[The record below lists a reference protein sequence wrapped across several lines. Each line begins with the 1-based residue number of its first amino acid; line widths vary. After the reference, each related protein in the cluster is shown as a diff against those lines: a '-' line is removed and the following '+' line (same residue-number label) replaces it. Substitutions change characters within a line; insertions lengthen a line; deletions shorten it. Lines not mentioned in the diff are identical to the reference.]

1 MKQNLLKLKA
11 LLVVLMMA
19 VGFGQAWA
27 DDVTGTITF
36 GSNDVKINAAS
47 VTGDDDLNNTWQIT
61 TVGTTSY
68 TAKTAYYQVGSS
80 NNPASSITFTTTLP
94 AEQTITSMSAKFG
107 GFKNTAGTITMKVGD
122 TTVGTGSLSATS
134 DVEVSN
140 TSEASGNVLT
150 VTVTGIS
157 KGVKVYY
164 ISYTYSEGST
174 PTVHTL
180 TYSATNGTIAGVD
193 AGSNAVASGA
203 SVAENATVT
212 LTATPSDGYEFS
224 SWEVSGTGSTLSSS
238 STNPTTFTMGTAD
251 ATVTANF
258 VKSSTVATPAFTV
271 AEGTY
276 NAVQSVEINCGTDDA
291 TIYYTIDGTD
301 PTTSSSV
308 YSSAISVT
316 QTTTIK
322 AFAVKDGM
330 TNSAIAS
337 ATYTLKCV
345 APSFNPAAGS
355 VGYGTE
361 IALSTT
367 TEDATMYYTTNGD
380 NPTSSSSVYD
390 PSNKPTVRDCQTFK
404 AIATKKGWSDSDVS
418 SATYNINIP
427 VVNAANVNLT
437 CDDISGSIS
446 YTITNPASGALT
458 AAITA
463 GNEGS
468 WLSLGTIDASTVAF
482 SCSANEGDADRT
494 ATITLTYTYDTNK
507 TVTKEVTVTQAH
519 PVVDYVTLPFAW
531 EGGSSSSLTSTP
543 GVTASGLGSDYGQTH
558 DPYNVKF
565 DHTND
570 YIQIKTNERPE
581 YVTVGIKMVGGNSDS
596 KITVQESADGE
607 TYTKVGND
615 LSISGAQNTIL
626 SLTSTTA
633 FASTTRYIRLSFTKG
648 SNVGIGPIT
657 VTKYVPKYTITIDNP
672 TGGTITVKDS
682 KENLVS
688 SGNKFEENAVLTLSA
703 EASTGYT
710 FSTWT
715 KTAGTFGSDATTAD
729 NTFTM
734 PAAAATIGATFT
746 KNSYTLSLSESS
758 SGTFTV
764 KVDNETWDGE
774 SKIPYN
780 SNVSIT
786 ANPNSGK
793 TFASWDTTLESYDA
807 TTNPLI
813 FNMPAGDVEIEAS
826 FADASIEY
834 DIVVDD
840 DVTGGNIEADVEKA
854 KAGDTVTLTATPSSG
869 YVFDSWNV
877 QDESENTVTVTN
889 NQFTMPASDVTVTAT
904 FLPVYTVNYYIGG
917 VKNTTTR
924 ISGEALNLDT
934 PSTGFAGWSTA
945 NSATSPVFMA
955 NDAAVTSNLDVY
967 ATFIS
972 SYSVEYRLV
981 EADQADWR
989 GDYLIAYSS
998 TIFADG
1004 RVGKHDGTD
1013 PIGGA
1018 GVNVNPDNKLSGK
1031 IVDVEW
1037 GDTYNVTLEAI
1048 DNSDL
1053 SDGYV
1058 MKGKD
1063 NYYIYQTSNAN
1074 GITSSANKATAAN
1087 YPITVTY
1094 TSSSNVKLCLGGPAA
1109 GAVFRYNE
1117 NGYFRYYKNGGQ
1129 SDVYLYKRTLTAN
1142 YSLDVHET
1150 VTVSTAGYATYAS
1163 DNDLDFTDS
1172 NIKAYIAKAKNDG
1185 SGVTFERK
1193 YKIPAGTGVL
1203 LYKDGGA
1210 TEYIPVTT
1218 ESTDDVTYNVFVRGT
1233 GENVASV
1240 VGNMYNYILNKVDNV
1255 VGFYKAAGQKVA
1267 KNRAYIQVESA
1278 SLAKDFI
1285 SMPGFDDST
1294 TGVTEVNGSGLMVN
1308 GPVYDLQGRRVEKPG
1323 KGLYIVNGKKVL
1335 KY

>member
-1 MKQNLLKLKA
+1 MKHKLLNKLLTLT
-11 LLVVLMMA
+11 LLILGGA
-19 VGFGQAWA
+19 FLSPAWA
-27 DDVTGTITF
+27 DTVTLSSAQIKSGTSSASYGICSATD
-36 GSNDVKINAAS
+36 GGGNIWYAYAYKNQHSNATSAYHY
-47 VTGDDDLNNTWQIT
+47 WQIKKYA
-61 TVGTTSY
+61 SS
-68 TAKTAYYQVGSS
+68 TAYYVQVPTLGTKITQLRITVSASGKARDGGGNSSTLYFSSS
-80 NNPASSITFTTTLP
+80 NSTSST
-94 AEQTITSMSAKFG
+94 
-107 GFKNTAGTITMKVGD
+107 
-122 TTVGTGSLSATS
+122 GTG
-134 DVEVSN
+134 V
-140 TSEASGNVLT
+140 
-150 VTVTGIS
+150 
-157 KGVKVYY
+157 
-164 ISYTYSEGST
+164 
-174 PTVHTL
+174 
-180 TYSATNGTIAGVD
+180 
-193 AGSNAVASGA
+193 
-203 SVAENATVT
+203 
-212 LTATPSDGYEFS
+212 
-224 SWEVSGTGSTLSSS
+224 VSGTGASEITIDCSSLNLNTGYITAS
-238 STNPTTFTMGTAD
+238 GAIRIWDVEVTYNAAPTTYSVTYNSNGGYGTMKDSNSPYEAGAEVTLLSNTFTAPTGKTWSSWAVTDGSSNPVTVTDGKFTMPSSNV
-251 ATVTANF
+251 TVTAQWVDAPASDYITASPTTTNIDAAGDDAEF
-258 VKSSTVATPAFTV
+258 TISTDQNLDEDPTQFYTTSDGNETDSKPSWITDIRYDDGKLLLTIAANTGAARTAYFRVEKGSVKSDVITISQAGVPVATPSFSPV
-271 AEGTY
+271 AGIYTS
-276 NAVQSVEINCGTDDA
+276 AQSVTISSETEEA
-291 TIYYTIDGTD
+291 TI
-301 PTTSSSV
+301 
-308 YSSAISVT
+308 
-316 QTTTIK
+316 
-322 AFAVKDGM
+322 
-330 TNSAIAS
+330 
-337 ATYTLKCV
+337 
-345 APSFNPAAGS
+345 
-355 VGYGTE
+355 
-361 IALSTT
+361 
-367 TEDATMYYTTNGD
+367 YYTTNGD
-380 NPTSSSSVYD
+380 TPTTSSTLYSSEINVGE
-390 PSNKPTVRDCQTFK
+390 TMTIK
-404 AIATKKGWSDSDVS
+404 AIAVKEGYTN
-418 SATYNINIP
+418 SAVAEAAYTINI
-427 VVNAANVNLT
+427 
-437 CDDISGSIS
+437 
-446 YTITNPASGALT
+446 
-458 AAITA
+458 
-463 GNEGS
+463 
-468 WLSLGTIDASTVAF
+468 
-482 SCSANEGDADRT
+482 
-494 ATITLTYTYDTNK
+494 
-507 TVTKEVTVTQAH
+507 

-558 DPYNVKF
+558 NPYNVKF

-615 LSISGAQNTIL
+615 LSISGAQNSIL

-746 KNSYTLSLSESS
+746 KNSYTLSLLESS

-764 KVDNETWDGE
+764 KVDNEPWDGE

-807 TTNPLI
+807 TTNPLV
-813 FNMPAGDVEIEAS
+813 FNMPAGDVEIEAR

-854 KAGDTVTLTATPSSG
+854 KAGDTVTLTATPSNG

-967 ATFIS
+967 AIFIS

-1094 TSSSNVKLCLGGPAA
+1094 TSSSDVKLCLGGPAA

-1129 SDVYLYKRTLTAN
+1129 NAVYLYKRTLTAN

-1150 VTVSTAGYATYAS
+1150 VTVGKTGYATYAS

-1172 NIKAYIAKAKNDG
+1172 NIKAYIAKAKDDG
-1185 SGVTFERK
+1185 TGVTFDRV
-1193 YKIPAGTGVL
+1193 YKVPAGTGVL
-1203 LYKDGGA
+1203 LYKDGGT
-1210 TEYIPVTT
+1210 TEEIPVTA
-1218 ESTDDVTYNVFVRGT
+1218 ESIDEIENNVFVRGT
-1233 GENVASV
+1233 GATVASV

-1267 KNRAYIQVESA
+1267 KNRAYIQVKSA

>member
-1 MKQNLLKLKA
+1 MKHKLLNKLLTLTLFILGGA
-11 LLVVLMMA
+11 LFSPAWGKDVLTLDCA
-19 VGFGQAWA
+19 TPAP
-27 DDVTGTITF
+27 T
-36 GSNDVKINAAS
+36 
-47 VTGDDDLNNTWQIT
+47 
-61 TVGTTSY
+61 GTTSTTLSTSDIATFLNSAAGLTNKITCSSKTGDVY
-68 TAKTAYYQVGSS
+68 KGKGSGGGNIPQGCLKIGKASGGGGFTFTIPDTYDKIDEVELTCYGWKTTSSISINNGTAQTFTTAQSETTKTFELASSTRTITIAVTTSAVCVTEIVLKSKTTTYSVTYNANGGSGDMTDSNSPYEAGAEVTLLSNTFTAPTGKTWSSWAVTDGSS
-80 NNPASSITFTTTLP
+80 NP
-94 AEQTITSMSAKFG
+94 
-107 GFKNTAGTITMKVGD
+107 
-122 TTVGTGSLSATS
+122 
-134 DVEVSN
+134 
-140 TSEASGNVLT
+140 
-150 VTVTGIS
+150 VTVTDGKFTMPS
-157 KGVKVYY
+157 SNVTVTAQWVDAPASDY
-164 ISYTYSEGST
+164 ITASPTTTNIDAAGDDAEFTITTDQTLDVNPTQFYTTSEGNETTSK
-174 PTVHTL
+174 PTWITDVLYDDGTL
-180 TYSATNGTIAGVD
+180 LLT
-193 AGSNAVASGA
+193 
-203 SVAENATVT
+203 VAENTGVAR
-212 LTATPSDGYEFS
+212 TAYFRVEKGSVKSDVITISQAGVPVETPSFS
-224 SWEVSGTGSTLSSS
+224 
-238 STNPTTFTMGTAD
+238 P
-251 ATVTANF
+251 
-258 VKSSTVATPAFTV
+258 VAGIYTSA
-271 AEGTY
+271 
-276 NAVQSVEINCGTDDA
+276 QSVTISSETEEA
-291 TIYYTIDGTD
+291 TI
-301 PTTSSSV
+301 
-308 YSSAISVT
+308 
-316 QTTTIK
+316 
-322 AFAVKDGM
+322 
-330 TNSAIAS
+330 
-337 ATYTLKCV
+337 
-345 APSFNPAAGS
+345 
-355 VGYGTE
+355 
-361 IALSTT
+361 
-367 TEDATMYYTTNGD
+367 YYTTNGD
-380 NPTSSSSVYD
+380 TPTTSSTPYSSAINVGE
-390 PSNKPTVRDCQTFK
+390 TMTIK
-404 AIATKKGWSDSDVS
+404 AIAVKEGYTN
-418 SATYNINIP
+418 SAVAEAAYTINI
-427 VVNAANVNLT
+427 
-437 CDDISGSIS
+437 
-446 YTITNPASGALT
+446 
-458 AAITA
+458 
-463 GNEGS
+463 
-468 WLSLGTIDASTVAF
+468 
-482 SCSANEGDADRT
+482 
-494 ATITLTYTYDTNK
+494 
-507 TVTKEVTVTQAH
+507 

-543 GVTASGLGSDYGQTH
+543 GVTASGLGSDYAQTH

-565 DHTND
+565 DNTND

-657 VTKYVPKYTITIDNP
+657 VTKYVPKYTITIGNP

-710 FSTWT
+710 FSNWT

-734 PAAAATIGATFT
+734 PAVEATIGATFT

-834 DIVVDD
+834 GIVVDD

-967 ATFIS
+967 AIFIS
-972 SYSVEYRLV
+972 SYSVEYHLV

-1004 RVGKHDGTD
+1004 RVGKHDGTY

-1018 GVNVNPDNKLSGK
+1018 GVNVNPADKLSGK

-1053 SDGYV
+1053 SHGYV

-1063 NYYIYQTSNAN
+1063 NYYIYQTSNTN

-1094 TSSSNVKLCLGGPAA
+1094 TSSSDVKLCLGGSAA

-1150 VTVSTAGYATYAS
+1150 VTVGTTGYATYAS
-1163 DNDLDFTDS
+1163 DHNLDFTKT
-1172 NIKAYIAKAKNDG
+1172 NIKAYIATTRGNG
-1185 SGVTFERK
+1185 TGVAFTQINK
-1193 YKIPAGTGVL
+1193 VPAGTGVL
-1203 LYKDGGA
+1203 LYVDDGE
-1210 TEYIPVTT
+1210 TEAIPVFDPAK
-1218 ESTDDVTYNVFVRGT
+1218 EDADGTDGNKFVRGT
-1233 GENVASV
+1233 GGTVATDD
-1240 VGNMYNYILNKVDNV
+1240 GINYNYILNNGVNGI
-1255 VGFYKAAGQKVA
+1255 GFYRANNKKVA
-1267 KNRAYIQVESA
+1267 VNRAYICIPKDEIA
-1278 SLAKDFI
+1278 AADAKDFF
-1285 SMPGFDDST
+1285 SMPGFDDDP
-1294 TGVTEVNGSGLMVN
+1294 TGIN
-1308 GPVYDLQGRRVEKPG
+1308 DLADKTGNERNEIYNLAGQRINKLQ
-1323 KGLYIVNGKKVL
+1323 KGINIINGKKIM
-1335 KY
+1335 K